1 MQKVNKYCLTSI
13 IKNKIVNFSW
23 PRAIF
28 DAKYMNE
35 WTANYCIVYCNIEV
49 NHEWRCF
56 ALRRQLLYH
65 SLTHYLFEW
74 HCCGWIISECSQ
86 ETRCWFDLTLRSLTP
101 LAAALGNNQRMVGAH
116 LFISWWWCEEM
127 PLSFSAL
134 VEWNDKKRASL
145 RGTESHSLKS
155 GACVHHYWV
164 WAANDWLWNYSH
176 KRFIAQPAGRPLRT
190 LTIIY
195 KRAAQIYS
203 FAVRIFT
210 SVVQLPLRT
219 K

>member
-1 MQKVNKYCLTSI
+1 VQKVNKYCLTSI

-116 LFISWWWCEEM
+116 LFISWWCCEEM

-134 VEWNDKKRASL
+134 VEWNDKKSL
-145 RGTESHSLKS
+145 SAWNRVALIKVRCVCSSLL
-155 GACVHHYWV
+155 GC
-164 WAANDWLWNYSH
+164 
-176 KRFIAQPAGRPLRT
+176 GRPTKTDSETTHTNDL
-190 LTIIY
+190 
-195 KRAAQIYS
+195 
-203 FAVRIFT
+203 
-210 SVVQLPLRT
+210 LPSRPADRCAHSQ
-219 K
+219 